1 VASSLVIP
9 MRRVY
14 LPAASDRNCRFIR
27 VGILMK
33 DDQTSL
39 RSAARLSKPAVQ
51 RVSAARQHLLP
62 AFLTGSAIFFVGA
75 VLFAGEFAG
84 ANGAWKPPSDISA
97 PVVEAPVRLRVA
109 DRPVH
114 LRRTFASTATTGG
127 GRAICVRLCDGFFFP
142 SVITSGS
149 DEACASQCPDAPTAF
164 YSEPAASDKIEDAVS
179 LSGAPY
185 SALAVADRH
194 KLSFDNTC
202 TCHRSF
208 TRSYLADL
216 LRDRTLRNGDLVM
229 TANGFAVFRSD
240 KSGAVSAAN
249 FVALSKSS
257 SVPKNFRPELTAME
271 RAGTWDRQSGPY
283 SYSSADAV
291 ASSAAVVT
299 AVTTTVAPRLRK
311 GIVTV
316 DDGDATR

>member
-1 VASSLVIP
+1 

-14 LPAASDRNCRFIR
+14 LTPASDRSRRFIG

-33 DDQTSL
+33 DDRTSL
-39 RSAARLSKPAVQ
+39 HSAPRLSNPVVQ
-51 RVSAARQHLLP
+51 RISAPRRRLLP
-62 AFLTGSAIFFVGA
+62 AFLTGSTIFFVGA

-84 ANGAWKPPSDISA
+84 ANGAWKPPFDISA
-97 PVVEAPVRLRVA
+97 PVVEAPVRVPVA

-114 LRRTFASTATTGG
+114 LRRKFAATATANAGG

-164 YSEPAASDKIEDAVS
+164 YSQPAGSDKIEDAVS

-185 SALAVADRH
+185 SALAVADH
-194 KLSFDNTC
+194 HQQSFDNTC
-202 TCHRSF
+202 ACHRSF

-257 SVPKNFRPELTAME
+257 SVPMNFRPELTAME
-271 RAGTWDRQSGPY
+271 RAGIWDRQSGPY

-316 DDGDATR
+316 DDGDASR